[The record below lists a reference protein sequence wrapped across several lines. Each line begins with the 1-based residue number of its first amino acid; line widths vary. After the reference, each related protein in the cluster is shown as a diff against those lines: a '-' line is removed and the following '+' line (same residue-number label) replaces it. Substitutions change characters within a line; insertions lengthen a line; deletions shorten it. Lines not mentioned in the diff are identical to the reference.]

1 MSGLGA
7 RAFGVMSRAYG
18 VDRALCRAPAVGV
31 IPTLLHGTSC
41 KSRATPARRS
51 SRPCNP
57 LRAFVTSPFRGARQ
71 GLRMDRSNR
80 AASLAT
86 ASSTARALRRPSGRR
101 HYEDDVDR
109 LTASEL
115 LGELRDRSVD
125 PGPVG
130 GINRPNIERSARW

>member
-1 MSGLGA
+1 
-7 RAFGVMSRAYG
+7 
-18 VDRALCRAPAVGV
+18 
-31 IPTLLHGTSC
+31 
-41 KSRATPARRS
+41 
-51 SRPCNP
+51 
-57 LRAFVTSPFRGARQ
+57 
-71 GLRMDRSNR
+71 MDRSNR